1 VGGFFM
7 ASAVIPTRSYN
18 KIHQRQ
24 LCPNIRS
31 CARISAAVLSYMA
44 TVGLLFY
51 LAPMS
56 QVSYVAT
63 VSPVACMVVRL
74 IQSKVAAGFGL
85 LIFL

>member
-1 VGGFFM
+1 M

-24 LCPNIRS
+24 LCPNIRPL
-31 CARISAAVLSYMA
+31 LSYMA
-44 TVGLLFY
+44 PMSLLFY

-56 QVSYVAT
+56 LLFYLAPMSLVSYVAT